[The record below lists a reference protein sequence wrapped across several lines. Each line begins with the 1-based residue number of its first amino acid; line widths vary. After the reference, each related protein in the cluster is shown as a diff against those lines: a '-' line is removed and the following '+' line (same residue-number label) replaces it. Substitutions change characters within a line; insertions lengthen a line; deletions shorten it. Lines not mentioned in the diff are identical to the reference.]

1 MKIIIYLLIFLFKII
16 ENTLSTL
23 RIIVVSNG
31 KKILGAILQ
40 GIVSIVWVISTSL
53 VVVNIQKDP
62 IKIISFTLGSL
73 IGSYIGSL
81 IEEKLAL
88 GTNMLTTVIDKK
100 LNNKIVKALKKQKH
114 EVIILNGKKKD
125 KLKNILII
133 MVKRKKRKDVIKLIK
148 NIDNNATIIIENAYT
163 FNHKTNKP
171 YQ

>member
-40 GIVSIVWVISTSL
+40 GTVALIWVISTSL

-62 IKIISFTLGSL
+62 IKILSFTLGSL
-73 IGSYIGSL
+73 IGSYIGSI

-100 LNNKIVKALKKQKH
+100 LNNRIIKALKKQKH

-125 KLKNILII
+125 ELKNILII
-133 MVKRKKRKDVIKLIK
+133 MVKRKKIKDVIKLIK

-163 FNHKTNKP
+163 FNYKTNKT